1 MTKPP
6 HVIRLGG
13 VDPALANFG
22 LAKADY
28 NMNTGAVT
36 PVTLKLSHTEKRTGK
51 QVRQNSDDLRRAW
64 EHCHNIEEWLKD
76 CTVVFAEI
84 PTGSQSARGAFS
96 NGVSLGIL
104 AGVALHNRLIQLLPH
119 EVKMAVTGSK
129 VASKEEMIE
138 WGVEK
143 YPTLPWI
150 RHRGK
155 VTAANE
161 HLADALA
168 TIVAGIKTEEFKNML
183 AMWKLMAIPQVKS

>member
-13 VDPALANFG
+13 IDPALANFG

-28 NMNTGAVT
+28 NLNTGQLT

-51 QVRQNSDDLRRAW
+51 QVRQNSDDLRRSF
-64 EHCHNIEEWLKD
+64 EHSFAIQEWLED
-76 CTVVFAEI
+76 CAVAFAEV

-96 NGVSLGIL
+96 NGVCLGIL
-104 AGVALHNRLIQLLPH
+104 SGVQLRGRLIQLLPH

-138 WGVEK
+138 WGVET
-143 YPTLPWI
+143 YPSLPWI
-150 RHRGK
+150 KHRGK
-155 VTAANE
+155 TTAANE

-168 TIVAGIKTEEFKNML
+168 TIVAGTKTEEFKNML
-183 AMWKLMAIPQVKS
+183 TMWKLVANSQVKS